1 MTQPLTDQRTR
12 NDLIAELYDRH
23 ATGLFAYCADQLG
36 DPETAEYAL
45 VSVLSGVPA
54 VAPPRAALYALA
66 RREIHRGDVV
76 YAPPVVDPLVDPA
89 SALVER
95 TLRELRPH
103 QREVLLLCEVCGLT
117 RAELGWVL
125 EVAPDTAEEL
135 ADSATGRFRQALT
148 LALDSTRV
156 PADMADVFGALAV
169 APLRD
174 ILCRLPWP
182 APPSV
187 LRTQVAGASPQAAAP
202 LFVKPLW
209 PAPPSWPQPLADTD
223 PCTATGIF
231 PAELLTPPAGP
242 ADHEATTAPIPRLR
256 GGQLP
261 SGLDAALSLGRTERP
276 DSPAR
281 RRLPPRPKPRGWT
294 PAVPDAGPEVSD
306 VRPGVSDD
314 GPVLSAPLPAHVLD
328 APSADAVEAPVVD
341 AVETAGGTVAPAPG
355 DVLDDAVTAELPAIR
370 FGLPSPGDVLV
381 HSARELTED
390 APPGGFFRPR
400 RPPGEPVYRMPSPE
414 ETLTEGAPQEWTLQE
429 RAPQGRA
436 LPGNTLPAKVLHG
449 EIPHEEIVREEIVH
463 EEGLREEGL
472 REEILC
478 EEGVPEESAPPA
490 YLARREADALFAPP
504 PGPEDPEKSEGGPF
518 GTAVRAEPARAA
530 RRPSRSRRPQG
541 QERSTTPRKRRE
553 RHHDWAWEVLG
564 FLICVAIAML
574 VFFTV
579 PGITGP

>member
-1 MTQPLTDQRTR
+1 VTQSLTDQRTR

-36 DPETAEYAL
+36 DPVTAEYAL
-45 VSVLSGVPA
+45 VSVLSRVPA

-148 LALDSTRV
+148 LALDSLGTRV
-156 PADMADVFGALAV
+156 PTDMADVFGALAV

-182 APPSV
+182 APPSA
-187 LRTQVAGASPQAAAP
+187 LRTQVAGASTRTAAP

-209 PAPPSWPQPLADTD
+209 PAPTSWPQPLADTD
-223 PCTATGIF
+223 PCTATGLF
-231 PAELLTPPAGP
+231 PTELLTPRTGP

-294 PAVPDAGPEVSD
+294 PADVRPEALDVPSEVSDVRSGALDVPSGVSD
-306 VRPGVSDD
+306 VRPGASDD
-314 GPVLSAPLPAHVLD
+314 GPVLSAPLPAGVLD
-328 APSADAVEAPVVD
+328 APTVGAVEVP
-341 AVETAGGTVAPAPG
+341 AGGEAVAGAAVPG

-370 FGLPSPGDVLV
+370 FDLPSPGDVLV
-381 HSARELTED
+381 HSAREHSED

-400 RPPGEPVYRMPSPE
+400 RPPGEPVYRMPPPAESLSE
-414 ETLTEGAPQEWTLQE
+414 ETLPED
-429 RAPQGRA
+429 A
-436 LPGNTLPAKVLHG
+436 LPEQALLEPAL
-449 EIPHEEIVREEIVH
+449 
-463 EEGLREEGL
+463 
-472 REEILC
+472 
-478 EEGVPEESAPPA
+478 PEESLPPA
-490 YLARREADALFAPP
+490 YLARREADELFAPP
-504 PGPEDPEKSEGGPF
+504 PGPDEPEKSEGGPF
-518 GTAVRAEPARAA
+518 GKAVRAEPA

-541 QERSTTPRKRRE
+541 QERSAPRKRRE

-574 VFFTV
+574 VFFAV
-579 PGITGP
+579 PGIAGP